1 MWQEHAYAQSIA
13 VVDSE
18 NDIQHA
24 LLPLDEDYE
33 EETSNCQSC
42 AETKLQNR
50 RLKWKVIRNYFI
62 LSV

>member
-1 MWQEHAYAQSIA
+1 MLMLNLLLWLI
-13 VVDSE
+13 SE